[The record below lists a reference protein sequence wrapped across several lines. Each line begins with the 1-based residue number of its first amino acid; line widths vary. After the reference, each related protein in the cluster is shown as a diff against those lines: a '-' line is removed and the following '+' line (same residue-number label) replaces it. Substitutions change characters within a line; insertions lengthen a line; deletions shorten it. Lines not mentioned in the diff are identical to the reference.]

1 MITFVTGQTRLEGI
15 AAWSALPRGGDP
27 FGLALVLQSFSD
39 GGSEAALQEGI
50 TDQDFYPQPSRSSAD
65 IQALGVIPKVC
76 RKRATNAPGC

>member
-1 MITFVTGQTRLEGI
+1 VEAGSITIFPFELSPCNQ
-15 AAWSALPRGGDP
+15 ALPRGGDP